1 MKPLTDREIRA
12 AFVNC
17 SKGEATRAFVPRD
30 LSTRPWDD
38 LDFLGWRD
46 PKSPERAYLAVP
58 GDGDTLTAVV
68 LRLPTPSTA
77 RTARHGICSLCL
89 TTHDGGVPLMVA
101 PKAGRAGRQGDS
113 VGTYICPD
121 LTCSLH
127 VRGRPGAG
135 PGTPLRDSL
144 SEEEKIARMLS
155 HVAGF
160 LAKVME

>member
-1 MKPLTDREIRA
+1 MRPLTESEIRA

-17 SKGEATRAFVPRD
+17 SKGDATRLSVPRD
-30 LSTRPWDD
+30 LATRPWDD
-38 LDFLGWRD
+38 LDFLGWHD
-46 PKSPERAYLAVP
+46 PRAPERACLAVP
-58 GDGDTLTAVV
+58 SGDRLVAVV
-68 LRLPTPSTA
+68 LRLPSSSPA

-113 VGTYICPD
+113 VGTYICAD
-121 LTCSLH
+121 LACSLY

-144 SEEEKIARMLS
+144 GEEERITRMLG
-155 HVAGF
+155 HLTGF
-160 LAKVME
+160 LDRVMN